1 MNVRRLCHEG
11 LPKKTGNNISVWN
24 QLNWPQFAESYI
36 IVHAKSDITDK
47 IQQIAVHIN
56 YEIQAYA
63 SKGKEEGMLITLG

>member
-1 MNVRRLCHEG
+1 L
-11 LPKKTGNNISVWN
+11 LSTTKTF
-24 QLNWPQFAESYI
+24 PHTPDSYI